1 MAAIDYTRWDHPDSS
16 SDEESFSMPTPP
28 TSPKQPIR
36 PSIFVQ
42 PSQPLPL
49 DAELRAQVL
58 REEQELA
65 AFVQRH
71 PCPSENTMKAWLR
84 DAADHEGPAEEDSR
98 TFSQLMRH
106 LGWTPKKLGW
116 FHYPSFRT
124 LWESAG
130 QRCQTAFLDQRRV
143 GRELY
148 ERGVRECMQF
158 HYYALHYAMC
168 GDSVL
173 RGINK
178 PLPVYGFASHLE
190 KYGTASDLGWLEL
203 DGLDKKTA
211 ALFETAPAH

>member
-1 MAAIDYTRWDHPDSS
+1 MAAIDYTRWDHLDSS

-36 PSIFVQ
+36 PRIFVQ

-84 DAADHEGPAEEDSR
+84 NAADHEGPAEEDSR

-124 LWESAG
+124 LWQSAG
-130 QRCQTAFLDQRRV
+130 QRCPTAFLDQRRV
-143 GRELY
+143 GSELY
-148 ERGVRECMQF
+148 ERGGRECMQF

-190 KYGTASDLGWLEL
+190 KVWDGIGSWL
-203 DGLDKKTA
+203 A
-211 ALFETAPAH
+211 